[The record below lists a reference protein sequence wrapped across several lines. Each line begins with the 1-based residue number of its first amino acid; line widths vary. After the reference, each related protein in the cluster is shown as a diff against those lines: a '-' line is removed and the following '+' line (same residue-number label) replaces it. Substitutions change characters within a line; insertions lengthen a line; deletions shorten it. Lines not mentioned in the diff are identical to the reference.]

1 MAENHPS
8 KAPHFAMWA
17 PFSCGTV
24 LALLHTYLPRAHT
37 QFTPRVQDEF
47 INHLTQGVMTMIQ
60 RSNTVAATQPVQR
73 LWMLGSVLLIGAA
86 AAAFSVS
93 ALAGGH
99 RGAHGDH
106 GAKSGHHGET
116 CMHEG
121 QGGRHAGGGMMG
133 EGRHLDRLLGDAKLT
148 DAQRTQIRDIQTQAR
163 ADLKALHGPD
173 GMPMHH
179 GMSLLA
185 EAKPDATAAEKA
197 RQQMLAR
204 HDKVSQRM
212 LKAQL
217 DIANVLT
224 PAQRAQI
231 ATAMKARHDRMSER
245 MNKRAEHRAAHHAE
259 RAASMPAARPSAPR

>member
-1 MAENHPS
+1 
-8 KAPHFAMWA
+8 
-17 PFSCGTV
+17 
-24 LALLHTYLPRAHT
+24 
-37 QFTPRVQDEF
+37 
-47 INHLTQGVMTMIQ
+47 MTQ
-60 RSNTVAATQPVQR
+60 RSNTTTASQPVQR

-99 RGAHGDH
+99 RGAHGDR
-106 GAKSGHHGET
+106 GAQGGHRGEACMHDGGAGHHG
-116 CMHEG
+116 
-121 QGGRHAGGGMMG
+121 GGAMMG

-163 ADLKALHGPD
+163 ADLKALHEQDRTP
-173 GMPMHH
+173 MPH
-179 GMSLLA
+179 GMSLLT
-185 EAKPDATAAEKA
+185 EAKPDAAAAEKA

-224 PAQRAQI
+224 PAQRAQL
-231 ATAMKARHDRMSER
+231 ATAMKARQERMSER
-245 MNKRAEHRAAHHAE
+245 MHKRAEHRGAHHAE
-259 RAASMPAARPSAPR
+259 RAASQPAARPSAPR

>member
-1 MAENHPS
+1 M
-8 KAPHFAMWA
+8 
-17 PFSCGTV
+17 
-24 LALLHTYLPRAHT
+24 
-37 QFTPRVQDEF
+37 
-47 INHLTQGVMTMIQ
+47 IMTQ
-60 RSNTVAATQPVQR
+60 RSNTTTAAQPVQS
-73 LWMLGSVLLIGAA
+73 LWMLGSVLVIGAA

-99 RGAHGDH
+99 RGPHGGP
-106 GAKSGHHGET
+106 GAQGGLHGEA

-121 QGGRHAGGGMMG
+121 RGGQPAGGMMG
-133 EGRHLDRLLGDAKLT
+133 DARHLDRLLGDTHKLT

-163 ADLKALHGPD
+163 ADLKTLHEQDRTP
-173 GMPMHH
+173 MPY

-185 EAKPDATAAEKA
+185 EAKPDAAAAEKA

-224 PAQRAQI
+224 PAQRAQL
-231 ATAMKARHDRMSER
+231 ATAMKARQERMSER
-245 MNKRAEHRAAHHAE
+245 MNARAEHRGAHHAE
-259 RAASMPAARPSAPR
+259 RAASQPVPRPSAPR

>member
-1 MAENHPS
+1 MSSRSRTQTAPS
-8 KAPHFAMWA
+8 TN
-17 PFSCGTV
+17 G
-24 LALLHTYLPRAHT
+24 
-37 QFTPRVQDEF
+37 
-47 INHLTQGVMTMIQ
+47 
-60 RSNTVAATQPVQR
+60 R
-73 LWMLGSVLLIGAA
+73 LWAMGSVLLIGAA

-99 RGAHGDH
+99 RGSHGDH
-106 GAKSGHHGET
+106 GDHGHKGGHHGEV

-121 QGGRHAGGGMMG
+121 GAGHHGGGAMMG
-133 EGRHLDRLLGDAKLT
+133 ESRHLDRLLGDAKLT

-163 ADLKALHGPD
+163 ADLKALHGAD
-173 GMPMHH
+173 AMPMLH
-179 GMSLLA
+179 GMSLLS
-185 EAKPDATAAEKA
+185 EAKPDAAAAEKA

-231 ATAMKARHDRMSER
+231 ATAMKARQERMSER
-245 MNKRAEHRAAHHAE
+245 MKERAERRAAHHAE

>member
-1 MAENHPS
+1 
-8 KAPHFAMWA
+8 
-17 PFSCGTV
+17 
-24 LALLHTYLPRAHT
+24 
-37 QFTPRVQDEF
+37 
-47 INHLTQGVMTMIQ
+47 
-60 RSNTVAATQPVQR
+60 
-73 LWMLGSVLLIGAA
+73 
-86 AAAFSVS
+86 
-93 ALAGGH
+93 
-99 RGAHGDH
+99 
-106 GAKSGHHGET
+106 
-116 CMHEG
+116 
-121 QGGRHAGGGMMG
+121 MG

>member
-1 MAENHPS
+1 MSSRSRTQTAPS
-8 KAPHFAMWA
+8 TN
-17 PFSCGTV
+17 G
-24 LALLHTYLPRAHT
+24 
-37 QFTPRVQDEF
+37 
-47 INHLTQGVMTMIQ
+47 
-60 RSNTVAATQPVQR
+60 R
-73 LWMLGSVLLIGAA
+73 LWAMGSVLLIGAA

-99 RGAHGDH
+99 RGSHGDH
-106 GAKSGHHGET
+106 GHKGGHHGEV

-121 QGGRHAGGGMMG
+121 QAGRHAGGFMMG
-133 EGRHLDRLLGDAKLT
+133 ESRPLDRLLGDAKLT

-163 ADLKALHGPD
+163 ADLKALHGAD
-173 GMPMHH
+173 AMSMLH
-179 GMSLLA
+179 GMSLLS
-185 EAKPDATAAEKA
+185 EAKPDAAAAEKA

-231 ATAMKARHDRMSER
+231 ATAMKARQERMSER
-245 MNKRAEHRAAHHAE
+245 MKERAERRAAHHAE
-259 RAASMPAARPSAPR
+259 RAASQPAARPSAPR

>member
-1 MAENHPS
+1 MP
-8 KAPHFAMWA
+8 
-17 PFSCGTV
+17 
-24 LALLHTYLPRAHT
+24 
-37 QFTPRVQDEF
+37 
-47 INHLTQGVMTMIQ
+47 Q
-60 RSNTVAATQPVQR
+60 RSNTTTASQPVQR

-99 RGAHGDH
+99 RGAHGAQ
-106 GAKSGHHGET
+106 GGHHGEA
-116 CMHEG
+116 CMYD
-121 QGGRHAGGGMMG
+121 GGAGHHGGGAMMG

-163 ADLKALHGPD
+163 ADLKALHEQD
-173 GMPMHH
+173 RTPMHH
-179 GMSLLA
+179 GMSLLT
-185 EAKPDATAAEKA
+185 EAKPDAAAAEKA

-224 PAQRAQI
+224 PAQRAQL
-231 ATAMKARHDRMSER
+231 ATAMKARQERMGDRMH
-245 MNKRAEHRAAHHAE
+245 KRAEHRAAHHAE
-259 RAASMPAARPSAPR
+259 RAASMPAARLSAPR

>member
-1 MAENHPS
+1 
-8 KAPHFAMWA
+8 
-17 PFSCGTV
+17 
-24 LALLHTYLPRAHT
+24 
-37 QFTPRVQDEF
+37 
-47 INHLTQGVMTMIQ
+47 MTQ
-60 RSNTVAATQPVQR
+60 RSNTTTASQPVQR

-99 RGAHGDH
+99 RGAHGDR
-106 GAKSGHHGET
+106 GAQGGHHGEA
-116 CMHEG
+116 CMHD
-121 QGGRHAGGGMMG
+121 GGAGHHGGGAMMG

-163 ADLKALHGPD
+163 ADLKALHEQDRTP
-173 GMPMHH
+173 MPH
-179 GMSLLA
+179 GMSLLT
-185 EAKPDATAAEKA
+185 EAKPDAAAAEKA

-224 PAQRAQI
+224 PAQRAQL
-231 ATAMKARHDRMSER
+231 ATAMKARQERMSER
-245 MNKRAEHRAAHHAE
+245 MHKRAEHRGAHHAE
-259 RAASMPAARPSAPR
+259 RAASQPAARPSAPR